1 MNFVGREIAMTG
13 TQIRWL
19 LVLAAVSFLDVR
31 SAQAQ
36 RISRQNPFRSYNISG
51 VNYGSQQWERSHVN
65 KPPSSHRSG
74 RIIIR
79 RR

>member
-1 MNFVGREIAMTG
+1 MTG

-31 SAQAQ
+31 SAPAQ
-36 RISRQNPFRSYNISG
+36 QISPQNPFRSYNISG
-51 VNYGSQQWERSHVN
+51 VNYGSQQWERSQAN
-65 KPPSSHRSG
+65 KPPSSPRNG

>member
-1 MNFVGREIAMTG
+1 MTS
-13 TQIRWL
+13 TRIRSL
-19 LVLAAVSFLDVR
+19 LVLLAVSLLEVR
-31 SAQAQ
+31 SAQSQ
-36 RISRQNPFRSYNISG
+36 QISPQNPFRSYNIGG
-51 VNYGSQQWERSHVN
+51 VNYGSQQWERSQTN

>member
-1 MNFVGREIAMTG
+1 MTV

-19 LVLAAVSFLDVR
+19 LILVAVSFLNVR
-31 SAQAQ
+31 STQAQ
-36 RISRQNPFRSYNISG
+36 RISPQNPFRSDNISG
-51 VNYGSQQWERSHVN
+51 VNYGSQQRERSQSC
-65 KPPSSHRSG
+65 KPSSSPRAV

>member
-1 MNFVGREIAMTG
+1 MTS
-13 TQIRWL
+13 TQMRSL
-19 LVLAAVSFLDVR
+19 LVLVALSLLEAR

-36 RISRQNPFRSYNISG
+36 QISPQNPFRSYNIGG
-51 VNYGSQQWERSHVN
+51 VNYGSQQWERSHN
-65 KPPSSHRSG
+65 SERSQNCKPPSSHRSG

>member
-1 MNFVGREIAMTG
+1 MIG
-13 TQIRWL
+13 TQIRLL

-36 RISRQNPFRSYNISG
+36 RISPQNPFRSYNISG
-51 VNYGSQQWERSHVN
+51 VNYGSQQWERSQTP
-65 KPPSSHRSG
+65 KPSSSHRNS
-74 RIIIR
+74 RILIR

>member
-1 MNFVGREIAMTG
+1 MTG
-13 TQIRWL
+13 TQMRSL
-19 LVLAAVSFLDVR
+19 LVLIAVSLLDVR

-36 RISRQNPFRSYNISG
+36 RISPQNPFRSYNISG
-51 VNYGSQQWERSHVN
+51 VNYGSQQWERSQANN